1 MNNFFI
7 RVAAYLHGVWIHR
20 WSSLAIATL
29 VAFSGWF
36 YTKSLPNVYRAQ
48 VSIYVEYRNPSV
60 KAATA
65 PDDLQSIIMNAH
77 SLERIA
83 AASQHTASEKHSID
97 ERTRQ
102 LQSSLSFRSDNVSNS
117 ASRDENI
124 DISYYSVSPTEAFNI
139 IDTISH
145 LFVQPDQSFITIPS
159 NMNVHILEYPQMPTL
174 PYSPNRPL
182 LLSSSLLLA
191 ILAGLLWGIIRYRF
205 SPFISD
211 YRQLRKRIKR
221 PVLGVV
227 SLHLN
232 QETFKKSWQDRLLFS
247 FVSIGVI
254 LLMLFTIVKN

>member
-29 VAFSGWF
+29 VAFSGWLF
-36 YTKSLPNVYRAQ
+36 TKSLPNLYRAQ

-65 PDDLQSIIMNAH
+65 PDDLQSTIMDAH
-77 SLERIA
+77 NLKRILE
-83 AASQHTASEKHSID
+83 ASQHTEPEKYSIE

-102 LQSSLSFRSDNVSNS
+102 LQSNLSFYSDNTSNS

-124 DISYYSVSPTEAFNI
+124 DISYYSASPTEAFNI

-145 LFVQPDQSFITIPS
+145 LFVRPDQNFIAIPS
-159 NMNVHILEYPQMPTL
+159 NMNVHILEYPQVPTL

-191 ILAGLLWGIIRYRF
+191 ILAGLLWGIVRYRF

-232 QETFKKSWQDRLLFS
+232 QETLKKSWRDRLLFS
-247 FVSIGVI
+247 FVSLGMI
-254 LLMLFTIVKN
+254 LLMLFAIVKN